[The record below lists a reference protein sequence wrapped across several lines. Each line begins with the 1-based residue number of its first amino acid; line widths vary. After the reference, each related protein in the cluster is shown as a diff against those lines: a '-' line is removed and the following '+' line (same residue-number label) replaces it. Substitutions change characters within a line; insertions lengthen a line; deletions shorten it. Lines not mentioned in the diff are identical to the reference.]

1 MRDEVEWGSQIT
13 KFSEWK
19 KDRKQAE
26 KIRKGFFSTEFGIF
40 RLKR

>member
-19 KDRKQAE
+19 KDRKHAE
-26 KIRKGFFSTEFGIF
+26 KIRKGSFPTEFGIF